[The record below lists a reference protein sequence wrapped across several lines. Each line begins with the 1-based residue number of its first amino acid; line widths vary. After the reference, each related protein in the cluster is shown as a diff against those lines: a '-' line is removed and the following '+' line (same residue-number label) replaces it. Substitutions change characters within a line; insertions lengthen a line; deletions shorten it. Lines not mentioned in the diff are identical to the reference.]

1 MKSVTRGNGG
11 QDAPAGDN
19 GAMAGMAGDDA
30 YRGGGSPC
38 AGGPAGP
45 GQVPLREL
53 MDDRLLD
60 ALLERSRDQAG
71 GLRLTGEGSMLGEL
85 VKAVLERALEG
96 ELTAHLGYERN
107 DRAGRGGGDGN
118 YRNGSIGKTVQ
129 TGVGPVGLAVPRDRA
144 GTFEPLLVPK
154 RAGRVA
160 GGLDDMIISLYAH
173 GMSVRDILHHLEQ
186 VYGTQLSHET
196 VSRITDQVLEEV
208 RAWQSRP
215 LEQVYAV
222 VFLDA
227 IMVKVRDNQ
236 VVQNKPAYLAVGI
249 DGDGEKHVLGI
260 WLAKTAPETATAGE
274 GARFWNSVMTD
285 LRNRGVRDIL
295 IACCDGLAG
304 FEDAITSAF
313 PHTVVQR
320 CVVHLIRNAL
330 RPVARR
336 DAGEVAKELRAIYTA
351 PTAEAA
357 FDALAAFAASPWG
370 RKYPQAARVWED
382 AWDAF
387 TPFLAFSPAV
397 RKLLYTT
404 NAIESLNYQLR
415 KVTKARGHFPGADA
429 VVKLRWLDIINIE
442 DKRARERLARRQQTG
457 KRSDQ
462 PARLVEGQRVT
473 GWREALNELDNA
485 YPGRLR

>member
-1 MKSVTRGNGG
+1 MVKSVNRTIAGP
-11 QDAPAGDN
+11 DAVAGDSGPGPAAGGDAA
-19 GAMAGMAGDDA
+19 GAGQGPG
-30 YRGGGSPC
+30 RGG
-38 AGGPAGP
+38 AAAR
-45 GQVPLREL
+45 VPLRQL

-60 ALLERSRDQAG
+60 ALAERSRDEAG
-71 GLRLTGEGSMLGEL
+71 RLRLTGEGSMLGEL
-85 VKAVLERALEG
+85 VKAVLERALEA

-107 DRAGRGGGDGN
+107 DRAGRGGHGD
-118 YRNGSIGKTVQ
+118 YRNGTIAKTVQ
-129 TGVGPVGLAVPRDRA
+129 TGVGPVPLAVPRDRD
-144 GTFEPLLVPK
+144 GTFEPVLVPK
-154 RAGRVA
+154 RSGRVA

-186 VYGTQLSHET
+186 VYGTQLSAET

-208 RAWQSRP
+208 RAWQTRP
-215 LEQVYAV
+215 LDPVYAV
-222 VFLDA
+222 AFLDA

-236 VVQNKPAYLAVGI
+236 VVQNKPAYLVIGI
-249 DGDGEKHVLGI
+249 DADGEKHVLGI
-260 WLAKTAPETATAGE
+260 WLARTAPQTATAGE

-295 IACCDGLAG
+295 IACCDGLPG
-304 FEDAITSAF
+304 FEDAITAAF
-313 PHTVVQR
+313 PLTVVQR

-336 DAGEVAKELRAIYTA
+336 DAAEVAKELRAIYTA
-351 PTAEAA
+351 PDAEAA

-370 RKYPQAARVWED
+370 IKYPQAVRVWED

-397 RKLLYTT
+397 RRLLYTT

-415 KVTKARGHFPGADA
+415 KVTKARGHFPNDDA
-429 VVKLRWLDIINIE
+429 VVKLLWLAIINIE
-442 DKRARERLARRQQTG
+442 DKRARERAARRTQTG

-462 PARLVEGQRVT
+462 PARLVEGQRVM
-473 GWREALNELDNA
+473 GWREALNELDSA

>member
-1 MKSVTRGNGG
+1 MVKSVSRGNAGPYALAG
-11 QDAPAGDN
+11 DSGVMPAMTGDGENVPAG
-19 GAMAGMAGDDA
+19 
-30 YRGGGSPC
+30 
-38 AGGPAGP
+38 GGPAGGP
-45 GQVPLREL
+45 DPARVPLRQL

-60 ALLERSRDQAG
+60 ALLDRSRDEAG

-85 VKAVLERALEG
+85 VKAVLERALEA

-107 DRAGRGGGDGN
+107 DRAGRGGGQGN
-118 YRNGSIGKTVQ
+118 YRNGTIDKTVQ
-129 TGVGPVGLAVPRDRA
+129 TGVGPVPLQVPRDRA
-144 GTFEPLLVPK
+144 GTFEPVLVPK

-196 VSRITDQVLEEV
+196 VSRITDGVLEEV

-215 LEQVYAV
+215 LDPAWAV

-227 IMVKVRDNQ
+227 IVVKVRDNQ
-236 VVQNKPAYLAVGI
+236 VVQNKPAYIAVGV
-249 DGDGEKHVLGI
+249 DAAGEKHVLGI

-274 GARFWNSVMTD
+274 GARFWNAVMTD
-285 LRNRGVRDIL
+285 LKNRGVRDIL
-295 IACCDGLAG
+295 IACCDGLTG
-304 FEDAITSAF
+304 FEDAITAAF
-313 PHTVVQR
+313 SRTVVQR

-336 DAGEVAKELRAIYTA
+336 DAGEVAKQLRTIYTA

-357 FDALAAFAASPWG
+357 FDALAAFSASPWG
-370 RKYPQAARVWED
+370 RKYPQAARVFED

-397 RKLLYTT
+397 RRLLYTT

-415 KVTKARGHFPGADA
+415 KVTKATGHFPNDDA
-429 VVKLRWLDIINIE
+429 VVKLLWLAIINIE
-442 DKRARERLARRQQTG
+442 DKRARQRAARRQQTG
-457 KRSDQ
+457 KRCDQ
-462 PARLVEGQRVT
+462 PARLVEGQRVM
-473 GWREALNELDNA
+473 GWREALNELDSA